1 MLIAVA
7 SEKKAFELKRLRRE
21 LAIPA
26 YKIKC
31 AGNLDRDI
39 WDSYVGNHPDA
50 SLFHRFG
57 WREVIHRTYAHATYY
72 LMASEEEP
80 DAAPRSADGA
90 RRSAGSVLGVLPLA
104 HLKRGIF
111 GNCLVSLPFV
121 DSGGILASCREA
133 EEILLSEAIKIGR
146 ATGASRI
153 ELRHEQP
160 LASCNEVSAFC
171 SETSQEPLQ
180 IATRSD
186 KVRMLLNLPD
196 SSEMLMKS
204 FKSKLRSQIAKPLKE
219 GLTSRTGGVEL
230 LEDFYKV
237 FLVNMRDLGSPVHS
251 IKLMRHVLSEFS
263 ESSKIIVI
271 YKAKE
276 AVAAALVVGFEKM
289 LRNPW
294 ASSLRKYASLSPN
307 MLLYLRVLEYAC
319 DNGYQVFDFGRSSA
333 GEGTYKFK
341 EQWGA
346 APAPLYWHYISLD
359 GELPDP
365 ESSGKERFEKAI
377 RYWQKLPLVVTRVI
391 GPSIRKHISL

>member
-1 MLIAVA
+1 MATHQIKYAGD
-7 SEKKAFELKRLRRE
+7 SDRE
-21 LAIPA
+21 L
-26 YKIKC
+26 
-31 AGNLDRDI
+31 
-39 WDSYVGNHPDA
+39 WDGYVRQHPDA
-50 SLFHRFG
+50 SLFHLFG
-57 WREVIHRTYAHATYY
+57 WRGAIHKTYGHATYY
-72 LMASEEEP
+72 LMLMACDAP
-80 DAAPRSADGA
+80 VDAAPGRAEGWRLSPEC
-90 RRSAGSVLGVLPLA
+90 VLGVLPLI
-104 HLKRGIF
+104 HLKHMLF
-111 GNCLVSLPFV
+111 GNCLVSLPYV

-133 EEILLSEAIKIGR
+133 EESLLSEVIRLARKV
-146 ATGASRI
+146 GAARI
-153 ELRHEQP
+153 ELRHERVVAGYDEMNSFGSGALNLP
-160 LASCNEVSAFC
+160 LTIV
-171 SETSQEPLQ
+171 
-180 IATRSD
+180 TRSN
-186 KVRMLLNLPD
+186 KVRMLLNLPK
-196 SSEMLMKS
+196 SSELLRES
-204 FKSKLRSQIAKPLKE
+204 FKSKLRSQINKPLKE
-219 GLTSRTGGVEL
+219 GCTFRMGGLEL

-346 APAPLYWHYISLD
+346 VPAPLYWHYIFLD
-359 GELPDP
+359 GKLPNL
-365 ESSGKERFEKAI
+365 EGSEKERFEKAT

>member
-1 MLIAVA
+1 M
-7 SEKKAFELKRLRRE
+7 RRE
-21 LAIPA
+21 LAIPS
-26 YKIKC
+26 YKIEC

-39 WDSYVGNHPDA
+39 WDSYVRNHPDA
-50 SLFHRFG
+50 TLFHRFG

-72 LMASEEEP
+72 LMASDEEP
-80 DAAPRSADGA
+80 DAAAPRAGEA
-90 RRSAGSVLGVLPLA
+90 RRSVESVRGVLPLV
-104 HLKRGIF
+104 HLKHGIF

-121 DSGGILASCREA
+121 DSGGILASCRKA

-146 ATGASRI
+146 ATGAIRI
-153 ELRHEQP
+153 ELRHERP
-160 LASCNEVSAFC
+160 LASCNELSAFC

-186 KVRMLLNLPD
+186 KVRMLLNLPE

-346 APAPLYWHYISLD
+346 VPTPLYWHYIFLD
-359 GELPDP
+359 GKLPNL
-365 ESSGKERFEKAI
+365 EGSEKERFEKAT